1 MVSLGYRYYGIARK
15 VSEDEAV
22 KPNVIYESW
31 GEFNQEIPEE
41 VALSY
46 LQEWRNRLAVEHGV
60 FTQYMEVRGKTF
72 VVQWYVKHTS
82 PPIPVREIILTLI
95 IVAGIIASIFLAR
108 EITATIKET
117 RELASVIG
125 PENLSMIVSI
135 FGLFILLMFMS
146 PFISMIAEIPKMI
159 TRAVER

>member
-46 LQEWRNRLAVEHGV
+46 LKEWRDKLAVEHGV
-60 FTQYMEVRGKTF
+60 FTQYMEVNGKTF
-72 VVQWYVKHTS
+72 IVQWYVKHAS
-82 PPIPVREIILTLI
+82 PIAISTIILAI
-95 IVAGIIASIFLAR
+95 VIVAGIVAATFLIH
-108 EITATIKET
+108 ELTATVKET
-117 RELASVIG
+117 KELASVIG
-125 PENLSMIVSI
+125 PENISMIVSI
-135 FGLFILLMFMS
+135 FGLFFFFMLLS
-146 PFISMIAEIPKMI
+146 PFISMVSEIPRMM